1 MSALPTILCLLL
13 ASASFVSLGYWFIVG
28 LETIRTLRLL
38 PTARAGLAVADEPA
52 RRPARWPKVCIVIPA
67 HNEQVV
73 IARVTESLRRQDYPD
88 FSAVF
93 ALDRCTDE
101 TLVRLQAAAAGDPRI
116 SWITIDH
123 CPDDWAGKVHA
134 VHQGSLTPAAK
145 QAEVLLFTDADT
157 IFDPRCLT
165 ATVALLIDRK
175 ADMLSLLSTLTA
187 RRWFEF
193 AIQPV
198 AGFQMLTQ
206 YPLRRANRLKGRR
219 PLANGQFIMLTRR
232 CYDAIGG
239 HVATRRHLLEDVQIA
254 RLVERAGLNQCLLM
268 AGGMLRCEMYRS
280 WPQFHR
286 GWKRIFTELC
296 GRSPRRLRRY
306 ALRLGL
312 LNAALPLAS
321 ILAVLAWLVAG
332 DFRSDPLVIV
342 TAVLGSLALL
352 THWLAL
358 AIGLRW
364 SGFGPYIAPLHAPG
378 ALIVAWLM
386 NQAASD
392 LTAGSTISWGGK
404 SYNLS
409 GTTTHSGEFV
419 SHEHARVDRP
429 ATGSDDSRP

>member
-1 MSALPTILCLLL
+1 M
-13 ASASFVSLGYWFIVG
+13 
-28 LETIRTLRLL
+28 
-38 PTARAGLAVADEPA
+38 
-52 RRPARWPKVCIVIPA
+52 
-67 HNEQVV
+67 
-73 IARVTESLRRQDYPD
+73 
-88 FSAVF
+88 
-93 ALDRCTDE
+93 
-101 TLVRLQAAAAGDPRI
+101 
-116 SWITIDH
+116 
-123 CPDDWAGKVHA
+123 
-134 VHQGSLTPAAK
+134 
-145 QAEVLLFTDADT
+145 LLFTDADT